1 MPEDTIALG
10 YAGTGKVNAGSEL
23 PTCESRFKT
32 RRHTARRGI
41 LPKQAIGQ
49 SAGGLSFDERMG
61 CPMQRERVSA
71 DIYVFRSDL
80 YLQVTAGV
88 IATEEGAIIVDTLPF
103 PKETKAVRDFAQ
115 RRCPQGVRYVINTHA
130 HADHSH
136 GSCYFPEAELIGHRR
151 AREYLVKYGEANLTE
166 AKRHSNDLATVEL
179 RLPDLVFDSLLIL
192 RLGGKT
198 ITIKHAPGHSPD
210 TSTVRVKED
219 KVMFA
224 SDTILPVPYID
235 FLVGGSITDLRRSLR
250 DIEVAGLE
258 NVVQGH
264 GEVLL
269 RGEIR
274 GTISSSL
281 KYLDCVEGAV
291 DLAIAN
297 NTPVETLLKTSI
309 EQCGKSRIPL
319 NGVVQQLHRSNL
331 YYLYQTKTGAL
342 PSKVH

>member
-1 MPEDTIALG
+1 
-10 YAGTGKVNAGSEL
+10 
-23 PTCESRFKT
+23 
-32 RRHTARRGI
+32 
-41 LPKQAIGQ
+41 
-49 SAGGLSFDERMG
+49 
-61 CPMQRERVSA
+61 MQRERVSA

-88 IATEEGAIIVDTLPF
+88 IATEEGAVIVDTLPF
-103 PKETKAVRDFAQ
+103 PRETKALRDFVQ

-151 AREYLVKYGEANLTE
+151 AREYLLKYGATNLTE
-166 AKRHSNDLATVEL
+166 AKRHSNDLATVEM
-179 RLPDLVFDSLLIL
+179 RLPDLVFDSLLVL

-198 ITIKHAPGHSPD
+198 ITLKHAPGHSPD
-210 TSTVRVKED
+210 TITVRVKED

-235 FLVGGSITDLRRSLR
+235 FLVGGSINDLRRSLR
-250 DIEVAGLE
+250 DIEVVGLE

-274 GTISSSL
+274 GTILSSL

-291 DLAIAN
+291 DAAIASN
-297 NTPVETLLKTSI
+297 KPVEVLLKETSI

-319 NGVVQQLHRSNL
+319 NGVVQQLHRTNL
-331 YYLYQTKTGAL
+331 YYLYQTKTGAM
-342 PSKVH
+342 PARAH